1 MVFSYLKPV
10 LHKAQ
15 LVLGGGL
22 CFKFFSYSF
31 PRVVA
36 MSGTQLDPLEC
47 PQPEAVR
54 GRPPQLHRWCHSG
67 TKKKRWGGNFGKL
80 FCFNPQA
87 PRELLGVSPNSCLT
101 HGNIHWTFSSA
112 KHPFPS
118 QITLDIPHPA
128 DTGRGVVGLT
138 DSQQTLQA

>member
-67 TKKKRWGGNFGKL
+67 TKKKGGEATSGSCSVSIHKL
-80 FCFNPQA
+80 PESSWAF
-87 PRELLGVSPNSCLT
+87 PR
-101 HGNIHWTFSSA
+101 IA
-112 KHPFPS
+112 
-118 QITLDIPHPA
+118 A
-128 DTGRGVVGLT
+128 
-138 DSQQTLQA
+138 